1 MKNFSTL
8 IPQPTYEIILRPI
21 ENHFA
26 VLKDGE
32 NPGGSSVELGAQ
44 ILEFKEMISKN
55 SSESDFIQVL
65 STAAGD

>member
-8 IPQPTYEIILRPI
+8 IPQPSYEIILRPI

-32 NPGGSSVELGAQ
+32 NPRGSSVELGAEGCS
-44 ILEFKEMISKN
+44 IKSVFNEDLK
-55 SSESDFIQVL
+55 
-65 STAAGD
+65 